1 MKKIIYKLR
10 YNCLAILGAIIFLTS
25 CNKDLEQFAAIP
37 TPVYPSGNRIAA
49 TLAADAN
56 YSFYNALITRAG
68 LTATLNDSTKS
79 FTLFATDNAG
89 MKLFVTAASGGAVPP
104 LAPDA
109 AFLGFISTVLPA
121 ASAAGIVQYNT
132 VGQKLPFASISSA
145 FPNYPYTS
153 QIILDPAQP
162 FVRMPIFP
170 ARGTPYS
177 YVNTMPVISTDKAAS
192 NGVIHTTFSLVA
204 PLPTLTLRQLIAAE
218 STLSYFRAAI
228 LRADSGQVVKPNNDS
243 TNFLNYL
250 LGYAVTNMTVLP
262 PNDAAMQ
269 PVLFGAL
276 YQGLYPIVFSTIY
289 NTAIAGGAT
298 PAQATALAT
307 AQAPAATT
315 AQATALAAT
324 PAGFNFLPVASVRG
338 IMAYHFLASNSTPVN
353 TTGSYKPDIRVFS
366 VNVPAT
372 PTAIKT
378 LVNGGV
384 ANHPGVTAQAT
395 FTGPVATA
403 LRFTGAGNGGV
414 ASNAVAFDKHA
425 LNGVYHILDR
435 VLLPQ

>member
-1 MKKIIYKLR
+1 MKKIIFNLR
-10 YNCLAILGAIIFLTS
+10 ANGLAILGALVFLTS

-37 TPVYPSGNRIAA
+37 KPVYPTGPGVAA

-56 YSFYNALITRAG
+56 YSFYNAMITRAG
-68 LTATLNDSTKS
+68 LTASLNDSTKR

-109 AFLGFISTVLPA
+109 VFLGFISTSLPV

-132 VGQKLPFASISSA
+132 VGQKFPFSSIPTT
-145 FPNYPYTS
+145 FPNYPLTS
-153 QIILDPAQP
+153 QIVLDPTQP

-170 ARGTPYS
+170 ARGTPFS
-177 YVNTMPVISTDKAAS
+177 YVNTMPVISTDKAAA
-192 NGVIHTTFSLVA
+192 NGVIHTTFSVVA
-204 PLPTLTLRQLIAAE
+204 PPSTNTLRAMIAAE
-218 STLSYFRAAI
+218 PTLSYFRAAI
-228 LRADSGQVVKPNNDS
+228 LRADSGAVVKPNNDS

-262 PNDAAMQ
+262 PNDAAFQ
-269 PVLFGAL
+269 TLVFGL
-276 YQGLYPIVFSTIY
+276 VYSQVFAATG
-289 NTAIAGGAT
+289 NAAIAT
-298 PAQATALAT
+298 ATANGAVAAGPAFLSTNNVST
-307 AQAPAATT
+307 AMVKG
-315 AQATALAAT
+315 L
-324 PAGFNFLPVASVRG
+324 
-338 IMAYHFLASNSTPVN
+338 MAYHFLASNSTPIN

-372 PTAIKT
+372 PTLIKT
-378 LVNGGV
+378 LVNAGV
-384 ANHPGVTAQAT
+384 AIHPGVTAQAT
-395 FTGPVATA
+395 YTGPFATA
-403 LRFTGAGNGGV
+403 LRFTGAGNGGM

>member
-1 MKKIIYKLR
+1 MKKIIFNLR
-10 YNCLAILGAIIFLTS
+10 ANGLAILGALVFLTS

-37 TPVYPSGNRIAA
+37 KPVYPTGPGVAA

-56 YSFYNALITRAG
+56 YSFYNAMITRAG
-68 LTATLNDSTKS
+68 LTASLNDSTKR

-109 AFLGFISTVLPA
+109 VFLGFISTSLPV

-132 VGQKLPFASISSA
+132 VGQKFPFSSIPTT
-145 FPNYPYTS
+145 FPNYPLTS
-153 QIILDPAQP
+153 QIVLDPTQP

-170 ARGTPYS
+170 ARGTPFS
-177 YVNTMPVISTDKAAS
+177 YVNTMPVISTDKAAA
-192 NGVIHTTFSLVA
+192 NGVIHTTFSVVA
-204 PLPTLTLRQLIAAE
+204 PPSTNTLRAMIAAE
-218 STLSYFRAAI
+218 PTLSYFRAAI

-250 LGYAVTNMTVLP
+250 LGYAVTNMTVLT

-269 PVLFGAL
+269 PLLFGAL
-276 YQGLYPIVFSTIY
+276 YQGLYPIVYATIY
-289 NTAIAGGAT
+289 NTAIAMGAT
-298 PAQATALAT
+298 PAAATALAT
-307 AQAPAATT
+307 AQAPAATF
-315 AQATALAAT
+315 AQATALAST
-324 PAGFNFLPVASVRG
+324 PAGFNFLPVANVRG
-338 IMAYHFLASNSTPVN
+338 IMAYHFLASNSTPNN
-353 TTGSYKPDIRVFS
+353 TTASYKPDIRVFS

-372 PTAIKT
+372 PIAIKT
-378 LVNGGV
+378 LVNGAV
-384 ANHPGVTAQAT
+384 ASHPGVTAQAT
-395 FTGPVATA
+395 YTGPFVTA
-403 LRFTGAGNGGV
+403 LRFTGAGNGGM

>member
-1 MKKIIYKLR
+1 MKKIIFNLR
-10 YNCLAILGAIIFLTS
+10 ANGLAILGALILLTS

-37 TPVYPSGNRIAA
+37 KPVYPTGPGVAA

-56 YSFYNALITRAG
+56 YSFYNAMITRAG
-68 LTATLNDSTKS
+68 LTASLNDSTKR

-109 AFLGFISTVLPA
+109 VFLGFISTSLPV

-132 VGQKLPFASISSA
+132 VGQKFPFSFIPTT
-145 FPNYPYTS
+145 FPNYPLTS
-153 QIILDPAQP
+153 QIVLDPTQP

-170 ARGTPYS
+170 ARGTPFS
-177 YVNTMPVISTDKAAS
+177 YVNTMPVISTDKAAA
-192 NGVIHTTFSLVA
+192 NGVIHTTFSVVA
-204 PLPTLTLRQLIAAE
+204 PPSTNTLRAMIAAE
-218 STLSYFRAAI
+218 PTLSYFRAAI
-228 LRADSGQVVKPNNDS
+228 LRADSGAVVKPNNDS

-262 PNDAAMQ
+262 PNDAAFQ
-269 PVLFGAL
+269 TLVFGL
-276 YQGLYPIVFSTIY
+276 VYSQVFAATG
-289 NTAIAGGAT
+289 NAAIAT
-298 PAQATALAT
+298 ATANGAVAAGPAFLSTNNVST
-307 AQAPAATT
+307 AMVKG
-315 AQATALAAT
+315 L
-324 PAGFNFLPVASVRG
+324 
-338 IMAYHFLASNSTPVN
+338 MAYHFLASNSTPIN

-372 PTAIKT
+372 PTLIKT
-378 LVNGGV
+378 LVNAGV
-384 ANHPGVTAQAT
+384 AIHPGVTAQAT
-395 FTGPVATA
+395 FTGPFATA
-403 LRFTGAGNGGV
+403 LKFTGAGNGGV